1 MLHNA
6 LKTLK
11 SETLWFS
18 YALVV
23 FGAIEMNLGL
33 LKEPLGDY
41 YGISMT
47 VVGVIVAVLRFRT
60 TKPVSDL

>member
-1 MLHNA
+1 M

-11 SETLWFS
+11 SETMWFS

-23 FGAIEMNLGL
+23 FGALEMNMGL
-33 LKEPLGDY
+33 LKDVLGDH
-41 YGISMT
+41 YGLAMT

-60 TKPVSDL
+60 TKAIKDL